1 MSHKIIDC
9 FLFYNELDML
19 KFRLEYLYNTVDKF
33 ILVEATLTHAGNK
46 KELYYNNNKH
56 LFEKYNDKIIH
67 IIANDL
73 PSKELE
79 ANAWIRENIHR
90 QNIEKGFNEIDLN
103 DNDIICLCDLDEI
116 PDKNILNNIKNLE
129 KIENNLYAL
138 EQDFY
143 YYNLNCKYDNK
154 WYHAKLFNFYTY
166 KNILNKNLNNIRSTF
181 GFDSYNPYT
190 IKNGGWHF
198 SYFGDVNFIK
208 NKIAEF
214 AHQELNNDTYKNE
227 ETIINNI
234 KNNIDLYNR
243 EGLNYKYIDI
253 KDNNYLPEN
262 YEKLLKFSNLYK

>member
-1 MSHKIIDC
+1 MTHKIIDC

-33 ILVEATLTHAGNK
+33 ILVEATLTFAGNK

-67 IIANDL
+67 IIVENL
-73 PSKELE
+73 PTKELE
-79 ANAWIRENIHR
+79 KDHWTRERIHR
-90 QNIEKGFNEIDLN
+90 QNIEKGLDKIELN
-103 DNDIICLCDLDEI
+103 NNDIICLCDLDEI
-116 PDKNILNNIKNLE
+116 PDKNILNNIKKLE

-138 EQDFY
+138 EQDLY
-143 YYNLNCKYDNK
+143 YYNINCKYHNK
-154 WYHAKLFNFYTY
+154 WYGVKLFNFYTY
-166 KNILNKNLNNIRSTF
+166 KNILNKNLEMIRKMNSNHK
-181 GFDSYNPYT
+181 YYI

-208 NKIAEF
+208 NKISEF
-214 AHQELNNDTYKNE
+214 SHQEFNNDTYKNE

-262 YEKLLKFSNLYK
+262 YEELLKFSDLYK